1 MRRQGP
7 DLSEYRAV
15 WLFAM
20 FDLPV
25 TSKEARKEYARFR
38 KHLLEQGFTMLQFS
52 VYARHCPTEDSSDG
66 IRKVLR
72 KFLPPKG
79 QVRLVAVTDRQFA
92 KMEVFFGEKRL
103 ASEDPPSQIMLF

>member
-66 IRKVLR
+66 IRKILR